1 MSDLNRIRQQ
11 AAEWVVALQEVGSDE
26 RARLQAECEIWQAE
40 DPRRRQVLEQ
50 IQQMWQAPEPAL
62 ERRRKRRR
70 QLTGLGSLLLL
81 AWSGTQ
87 LPWAYWGAD
96 YRTAAGEIRAVPL
109 PDGSQ
114 VVLNSNSAIDLDYTE
129 GARTVKLV
137 RGELLATVAKGRD
150 APFQVETRD
159 ISATALGT
167 QYTVKLA
174 DTYSRV
180 AVQESTVVVTSHNGG
195 GALRLT
201 SGQQADLNRGGLIT
215 QSTAPTHRPDWANGQ
230 LVFNSTPLPQVIERL
245 GHHRAGIL
253 ALDEALGASQPPPH
267 FTGVLPADDSD
278 AALALLSDAL
288 DLEVKHFTPWYVILS
303 QK

>member
-1 MSDLNRIRQQ
+1 MSDLNHIRQQ
-11 AAEWVVALQEVGSDE
+11 AAEWVVALQEAGADE

-81 AWSGTQ
+81 AWFGTQ

-96 YRTAAGEIRAVPL
+96 YRTAAGEIRVLPL

-114 VVLNSNSAIDLDYTE
+114 VVLNSYSAIDLDYTE

-137 RGELLATVAKGRD
+137 RGELLATVAKGPD
-150 APFQVETRD
+150 APFKVETRD

-174 DTYSRV
+174 GSYSRV
-180 AVQESTVVVTSHNGG
+180 AVQESTVAVTPHNGG
-195 GALRLT
+195 DTLRLT

-230 LVFNSTPLPQVIERL
+230 LVFNNTPLPQVIERL
-245 GHHRAGIL
+245 GRHRAGML
-253 ALDEALGASQPPPH
+253 VLDETLAASQRPPH

-278 AALALLSDAL
+278 AALALLSDVL
-288 DLEVKHFTPWYVILS
+288 NLKVKHFTPWYVTLS

>member
-1 MSDLNRIRQQ
+1 MSDLNHIRQQ
-11 AAEWVVALQEVGSDE
+11 AAAWVVALQEAGADE

-50 IQQMWQAPEPAL
+50 IQRMWQAPEPAL

-81 AWSGTQ
+81 AWFGTQ

-129 GARTVKLV
+129 RARTVKLV
-137 RGELLATVAKGRD
+137 RGELLATVAKGPD

-180 AVQESTVVVTSHNGG
+180 AVQESTVAVTPHNGG
-195 GALRLT
+195 DTLRLT

-230 LVFNSTPLPQVIERL
+230 LVFNNTPLPRVIERL
-245 GHHRAGIL
+245 RHHRTGML
-253 ALDEALGASQPPPH
+253 VLDETLAASQRPPH

-288 DLEVKHFTPWYVILS
+288 NLKVKRFTPWYVILS